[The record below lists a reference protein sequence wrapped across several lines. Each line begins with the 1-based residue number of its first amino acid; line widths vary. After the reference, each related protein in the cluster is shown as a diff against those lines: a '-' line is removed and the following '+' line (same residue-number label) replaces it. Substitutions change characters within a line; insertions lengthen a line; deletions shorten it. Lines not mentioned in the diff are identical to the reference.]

1 MLPLLAWMATIFIGQ
16 RTNSAA
22 LAAITTHL
30 KKLGNRAYRMSPTD
44 LVEQLEPVVARVAD
58 DRTWMPAHAGLWIRS
73 DAAQLAASLGVNER
87 QVNSLRDHTLGF
99 REPTRRRT
107 RSHA

>member
-1 MLPLLAWMATIFIGQ
+1 
-16 RTNSAA
+16 
-22 LAAITTHL
+22 
-30 KKLGNRAYRMSPTD
+30 
-44 LVEQLEPVVARVAD
+44 VAD
-58 DRTWMPAHAGLWIRS
+58 DRTWMPAHAGLWIRRS

>member
-1 MLPLLAWMATIFIGQ
+1 MLPLLAWMATMFIGQ

-30 KKLGNRAYRMSPTD
+30 KKLGNRAYRMSPTE

-58 DRTWMPAHAGLWIRS
+58 DRTCGCPRTPAYGSAAAMPRS
-73 DAAQLAASLGVNER
+73 WPPRSASTSAR
-87 QVNSLRDHTLGF
+87 
-99 REPTRRRT
+99 
-107 RSHA
+107 